1 MSTRSMRQEQ
11 VDLLCL
17 YGTQLQNIGEIHAG
31 VPEELLREISKHCPN
46 AAICSDIYFRDQA
59 SIVSILGSQ
68 IEVLAV
74 CISRLENDLVSF
86 H

>member
-1 MSTRSMRQEQ
+1 MRREQ

-17 YGTQLQNIGEIHAG
+17 YGTQLQNIGEIHAW
-31 VPEELLREISKHCPN
+31 VPVELLRKISKHRPN
-46 AAICSDIYFRDQA
+46 AAICSGIYFRDQA

-68 IEVLAV
+68 KEVLSV